1 MLDTAYRVEI
11 PGGIHLEAQV
21 VGPIPRILAFTI
33 DLVIRGIILAV
44 LSIASIPLGMGGVGG
59 VGGGFFLIILFVIEW
74 LYPVLF
80 ELLARGQTP
89 GKKLLGIAVVNDD
102 LSPVTLGTSLIRNLL
117 RTIDFL
123 PMFYLAGIVTMLSN
137 RRFQRLGDL
146 AAGTLVISISKSAQA
161 AIVKDVLPRAPATR
175 LAAPAL
181 GDVGAIGIEQTDV
194 HARDDSAGSAKSGIA
209 RIVEGG
215 AAQRSGFVRTV
226 ELEHGGAG
234 TPFELGC
241 AFVGHGFAA
250 GIQHPKAREVGA
262 RQRRAVQHHDELG
275 RDEREPTDA
284 MSLDAR
290 NQVFR

>member
-1 MLDTAYRVEI
+1 MLLDTAYRVEI

-44 LSIASIPLGMGGVGG
+44 LSIASIPLGMGG

-123 PMFYLAGIVTMLSN
+123 PFFYLAGIVTMLSN

-146 AAGTLVISISKSAQA
+146 AAGTLVISISKSAKA
-161 AIVKDVLPRAPATR
+161 AVV
-175 LAAPAL
+175 
-181 GDVGAIGIEQTDV
+181 
-194 HARDDSAGSAKSGIA
+194 
-209 RIVEGG
+209 
-215 AAQRSGFVRTV
+215 
-226 ELEHGGAG
+226 
-234 TPFELGC
+234 
-241 AFVGHGFAA
+241 
-250 GIQHPKAREVGA
+250 
-262 RQRRAVQHHDELG
+262 
-275 RDEREPTDA
+275 
-284 MSLDAR
+284 
-290 NQVFR
+290 

>member
-33 DLVIRGIILAV
+33 DLVIRGIVLAV

-59 VGGGFFLIILFVIEW
+59 GLFLIILFVIEW

-123 PMFYLAGIVTMLSN
+123 PLFYLAGIVTMLSN

-161 AIVKDVLPRAPATR
+161 AVVEDVQPLAPATR
-175 LAAPAL
+175 LSRS
-181 GDVGAIGIEQTDV
+181 EQTSV
-194 HARDDSAGSAKSGIA
+194 
-209 RIVEGG
+209 VEFL
-215 AAQRSGFVRTV
+215 QRSSQLSQPRQQELAKILEGITHQKGEDGV
-226 ELEHGGAG
+226 ERLRRHGAWY
-234 TPFELGC
+234 LG
-241 AFVGHGFAA
+241 
-250 GIQHPKAREVGA
+250 IR
-262 RQRRAVQHHDELG
+262 
-275 RDEREPTDA
+275 
-284 MSLDAR
+284 
-290 NQVFR
+290 